1 MKITKEAQAQA
12 RRLMRLCT
20 GSDGRLQE
28 DMVRRVA
35 TTLCTEKPRNY
46 LAILHALT
54 ELVRLEVARHTCT
67 VTTARP
73 AAESE
78 KAAIRAKLDPRH
90 PGLNYVWQTDP
101 SLIAGMTVRVGDNVT
116 DASVRSRIER
126 LAKLI
131 S

>member
-12 RRLMRLCT
+12 CRLMRLCT
-20 GSDGRLQE
+20 GPDGTLQE
-28 DMVRRVA
+28 NIVRQVA

-54 ELVRLEVARHTCT
+54 ELVRLEVARHTAT

-73 AAESE
+73 IEPAE
-78 KAAIRAKLDPRH
+78 KAAKLDARH
-90 PGLNYVWQTDP
+90 PGLNYEWLTDP
-101 SLIAGMTVRVGDNVT
+101 TLIAGMTVRVGDNVT

-126 LAKLI
+126 LSKLI

>member
-12 RRLMRLCT
+12 RRLMRLCM
-20 GSDGRLQE
+20 GPDDRLQE
-28 DMVRRVA
+28 DVVRRVA
-35 TTLCTEKPRNY
+35 DTLCTEKPRNY
-46 LAILHALT
+46 LSILCALT

-73 AAESE
+73 VAKTEQ
-78 KAAIRAKLDPRH
+78 AAIRAKLDPRH

-101 SLIAGMTVRVGDNVT
+101 ALIAGMTVRVGDNVT

>member
-20 GSDGRLQE
+20 GPDGTLQE
-28 DMVRRVA
+28 NIVRQVA

-54 ELVRLEVARHTCT
+54 ELVRLEVARHTAT

-73 AAESE
+73 IEPAE
-78 KAAIRAKLDPRH
+78 KAAIKAKLDARH
-90 PGLNYVWQTDP
+90 PGLNYEWLTDP
-101 SLIAGMTVRVGDNVT
+101 TIIAGMTVRVGDNVT

-126 LAKLI
+126 LSKLI

>member
-1 MKITKEAQAQA
+1 
-12 RRLMRLCT
+12 MRLCT
-20 GSDGRLQE
+20 GADGLLQE
-28 DMVRRVA
+28 DVVRSVA

-46 LAILHALT
+46 LVILHAFT
-54 ELVRLEVARHTCT
+54 ELVRLEVARHTAT
-67 VTTARP
+67 ITTARP
-73 AAESE
+73 IEKAE

-116 DASVRSRIER
+116 DASVRSRIDR
-126 LAKLI
+126 LTKLI